1 MIKFKDVIADLI
13 KRESTTYHNNYLEDN
28 SRFIAVMENKKQSAI
43 IQVSNSISKQIEFLR
58 EKFKLILDII
68 ILYGRQH
75 ISLRGHNEYST
86 DPNYNLGNV
95 NALLKLYI
103 NSGNC
108 ILKEP
113 LCNKN
118 AKYTSKTT

>member
-1 MIKFKDVIADLI
+1 M
-13 KRESTTYHNNYLEDN
+13 EDN

-58 EKFKLILDII
+58 EQFKLILDII

-86 DPNYNLGNV
+86 DPNYNLDND
-95 NALLKLYI
+95 N
-103 NSGNC
+103 GNC
-108 ILKEP
+108 ILKEH